1 MINRQRMLDEF
12 ITFVTIKASTRAER
26 EAGDLLKIR
35 LRELQAE
42 ITEDNTGEKIG
53 GNCGNILAYIKGN
66 RADAPVIMLSAHLD
80 CVEPCAGIKPRRKD
94 GIITSAG
101 DTILGADDKAGV
113 VAILEA
119 VRVLRENDLPHGDIQ
134 LVFTVAE
141 EGGLNGS
148 KNLDPA
154 LLKADMGYALD
165 AGGPPGEVIIMAP
178 GQNSITIVVQGKTA
192 HAGIAPEEG
201 INAIIL
207 AAKALAQ
214 LNQGRIDEE
223 TTANVGVIKGGMA
236 TNIVPDKV
244 EIRCEARSRNT
255 EKLDR
260 QTKHIVE
267 TFARV
272 VAENGGIAAF
282 DVKRAYDPFV
292 LDAALPVVKLAKEA
306 AEAIGL
312 AGRLTGT
319 GGGSDA
325 NFFNTY
331 GVPCAVLGIGMSKVH
346 TCDEFIKE
354 SDLFNTA
361 AWVVSIVR
369 QAADMRNKGALTPD
383 KVIELVTVK

>member
-1 MINRQRMLDEF
+1 MINQQRILDEF
-12 ITFVTIKASTRAER
+12 ISFVTIKASTLAER
-26 EAGDLLKIR
+26 EAGDLLKRR
-35 LRELQAE
+35 LAELQVD

-53 GNCGNILAYIKGN
+53 GNCGNILAYIRGN
-66 RADAPVIMLSAHLD
+66 RANAPIIMLSAHLD
-80 CVEPCAGIKPRRKD
+80 CVEPCAGIKPLRKD
-94 GIITSAG
+94 GIIMSAG

-119 VRVLRENDLPHGDIQ
+119 LRVLRENDLPHGDIQ

-141 EGGLNGS
+141 EGGLKGS
-148 KNLDPA
+148 KNLDQA

-165 AGGPPGEVIIMAP
+165 AGGPPGEVIITAP
-178 GQNSITIVVQGKTA
+178 GQNSINIVVHGKTA

-207 AAKALAQ
+207 AGKALAQ

-223 TTANVGVIKGGMA
+223 TTANVGIIKGGMA

-244 EIRCEARSRNT
+244 EVRCEARSRNA
-255 EKLDR
+255 EKLDQ

-272 VAENGGIAAF
+272 VAENGGTAAF
-282 DVKRAYDPFV
+282 DIKRAYEPFE
-292 LDAALPVVKLAKEA
+292 LDSALPVVSLAKKA

-312 AGRLTGT
+312 TSRLTGT

-331 GVPCAVLGIGMSKVH
+331 GIPCAVLGIGMSKVH
-346 TCDEFIKE
+346 TTEEFIKE
-354 SDLFNTA
+354 SDLFNIA
-361 AWVVSIVR
+361 AWVVAIIR
-369 QAADMRNKGALTPD
+369 QAADMQK
-383 KVIELVTVK
+383 